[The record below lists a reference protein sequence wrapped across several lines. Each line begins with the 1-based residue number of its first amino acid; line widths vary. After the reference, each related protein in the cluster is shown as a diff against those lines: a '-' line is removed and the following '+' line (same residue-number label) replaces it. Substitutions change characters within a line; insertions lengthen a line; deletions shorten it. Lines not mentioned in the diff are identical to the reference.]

1 MKIQEQLLQLG
12 ITKYHIDTNGQIT
25 VYESIN
31 WANSGLRQFP
41 IKLYQVWGD
50 VDISDNLLESLENS
64 PAYIYGNFNCNGNNL
79 TTFQNGPFFVQKRI
93 NCLDNKNLKSIDYW
107 PLNGLQNQ
115 FSIIDKRFGATQIAI
130 YDYCIKNFFWKPEF
144 TFVENVEMLLKF
156 KPEAL
161 TELHQ
166 YLEAI
171 PDLQLQNFRGAVQA
185 TGLGII

>member
-1 MKIQEQLLQLG
+1 M
-12 ITKYHIDTNGQIT
+12 
-25 VYESIN
+25 
-31 WANSGLRQFP
+31 
-41 IKLYQVWGD
+41 
-50 VDISDNLLESLENS
+50 
-64 PAYIYGNFNCNGNNL
+64 
-79 TTFQNGPFFVQKRI
+79 TTFQNGPYFVQKRI

-115 FSIIDKRFGATQIAI
+115 FSIIDKRFGATQIAS

-161 TELHQ
+161 SELHQ